1 MSPPPSQ
8 QATTPVIVI
17 GSGIT
22 GLTIAL
28 ELAEG
33 GRAVALMCKGP
44 LSEGNTRYAQGGMA
58 VALSAEDSPESHFA
72 DTLSAG
78 AGLCEED
85 AVRVLTSEAPA
96 RFKDLVAR
104 GVAWDT
110 EAGALALT
118 LEGAHSHRRVVHA
131 NGDATGSEIE
141 RALVAQVR
149 SHPAIRVFEHTFV
162 ADLVLA
168 DGRCVGVEVAR
179 DGERETRAATSVVL
193 AAGGCGRVYR
203 FTTNPPVATG
213 DGVAM
218 AYRAGAAIRDVEFI
232 QFHPTALHLPGKPT
246 FLISEA
252 VRGEGAV
259 LRNACGEAFM
269 ASVHPLADL
278 APRDVVAIAIARQM
292 AADGADHVWL
302 DLSHLDAAMVAHR
315 FPTISRVCAENGIRL
330 PEDRIPVAPAAH
342 YFCGGVA
349 TDPHGRTTVPGLYA
363 AGEVAWTGVHGA
375 NRLASNSLLE
385 CVVFGHRAAQAIL
398 AAADPGAQVAGR
410 PVERHGTQWAHGRM
424 VEPLAADAPAGEA
437 PDAVRERL
445 PRLMWEAVGLMRDEE
460 GLTRALAQLSAWQPI
475 AEAAYRAR
483 PGQDTGE
490 LRNLLQASWLI
501 TTAALW
507 RRESR
512 GCHFRLDYPEANDP
526 WLTHLTLALAPMTSS
541 RSTPS

>member
-1 MSPPPSQ
+1 
-8 QATTPVIVI
+8 
-17 GSGIT
+17 
-22 GLTIAL
+22 
-28 ELAEG
+28 
-33 GRAVALMCKGP
+33 
-44 LSEGNTRYAQGGMA
+44 
-58 VALSAEDSPESHFA
+58 
-72 DTLSAG
+72 
-78 AGLCEED
+78 
-85 AVRVLTSEAPA
+85 
-96 RFKDLVAR
+96 
-104 GVAWDT
+104 
-110 EAGALALT
+110 
-118 LEGAHSHRRVVHA
+118 VVHA

-149 SHPAIRVFEHTFV
+149 AHPAIRVFEHTFV
-162 ADLVLA
+162 ADLVVE

-179 DGERETRAATSVVL
+179 EGERETRAASSVVL

-232 QFHPTALHLPGKPT
+232 QFHPTALHLPNKPT

-259 LRNACGEAFM
+259 LRNARGEAFM
-269 ASVHPLADL
+269 AGVHPLADL

-292 AADGADHVWL
+292 AEDGADHVWL

-330 PEDRIPVAPAAH
+330 PMDRIPVAPAAH

-349 TDPHGRTTVPGLYA
+349 TDPFGRTTVPGLYA

-385 CVVFGHRAAQAIL
+385 CVVFGHRAARAIL
-398 AAADPGAQVAGR
+398 EAPDPGAQVAGR
-410 PVERHGTQWAHGRM
+410 PVERHGTQWAHGRA
-424 VEPLAADAPAGEA
+424 VAPAAEGDATAPEA
-437 PDAVRERL
+437 LADMRTRL
-445 PRLMWEAVGLMRDEE
+445 PRLMWESVGLMRDES
-460 GLTRALAQLSAWQPI
+460 GLLRALAQIEAWQPV
-475 AEAAYRAR
+475 AEAAYRDH

-512 GCHFRLDYPEANDP
+512 GCHFRLDHPEANDP
-526 WLTHLTLALAPMTSS
+526 WLTHLTLALAPTTSS

>member
-1 MSPPPSQ
+1 MSPSPSQ
-8 QATTPVIVI
+8 PAAPVIVI

-33 GRAVALMCKGP
+33 GRAVELVCKGP

-58 VALSAEDSPESHFA
+58 VALSAEDSPESHLA

-78 AGLCEED
+78 AGLCEVD

-131 NGDATGSEIE
+131 HGDATGSEIE

-149 SHPAIRVFEHTFV
+149 AHPAIRVFEHTFV
-162 ADLVLA
+162 ADLVVEN
-168 DGRCVGVEVAR
+168 GRCVGVALAR
-179 DGERETRAATSVVL
+179 DGERETRVAASVVL

-259 LRNACGEAFM
+259 LRNARGEAFM
-269 ASVHPLADL
+269 RGVHPLADL

-292 AADGADHVWL
+292 ATDGADHVWL
-302 DLSHLDAAMVAHR
+302 DLSHLEPAMVAHR
-315 FPTISRVCAENGIRL
+315 FPTISRVCAESGIRL

-385 CVVFGHRAAQAIL
+385 CVVFGHRAALAIL
-398 AAADPGAQVAGR
+398 DAPDPGAQVAGT
-410 PVERHGTQWAHGRM
+410 PVERHGTQWAHGNS
-424 VEPLAADAPAGEA
+424 VQAAAGDATPEA
-437 PDAVRERL
+437 LGAMRERL
-445 PRLMWEAVGLMRDEE
+445 PRLMWDSVGLMRDED
-460 GLTRALAQLSAWQPI
+460 GLTRARAQIEAWQPI

-483 PGQDTGE
+483 PGQETGE

-512 GCHFRLDYPEANDP
+512 GCHFRLDYPEANTP
-526 WLTHLTLALAPMTSS
+526 WLTHLTLALAPTTSS

>member
-1 MSPPPSQ
+1 MSPSPSQ
-8 QATTPVIVI
+8 PAAPVIVI

-33 GRAVALMCKGP
+33 DRAVELVCKGP

-58 VALSAEDSPESHFA
+58 VALSAEDSPESHLA

-85 AVRVLTSEAPA
+85 AVRVLTTEAPA

-149 SHPAIRVFEHTFV
+149 AHPAIRVHEHTFV
-162 ADLVLA
+162 ADLVVEG
-168 DGRCVGVEVAR
+168 GRCVGVEFAR
-179 DGERETRAATSVVL
+179 DGAVERREASAVVL

-232 QFHPTALHLPGKPT
+232 QFHPTALHLPNKPT

-259 LRNACGEAFM
+259 LRNARGEAFM
-269 ASVHPLADL
+269 QGVHPLADL

-292 AADGADHVWL
+292 AADGADHVTL
-302 DLSHLDAAMVAHR
+302 DLSHLDSAIVAHR

-330 PEDRIPVAPAAH
+330 PMDPIPVAPAAH

-385 CVVFGHRAAQAIL
+385 CVVFGHRAALAIL
-398 AAADPGAQVAGR
+398 AAPDPGAQVAGT
-410 PVERHGTQWAHGRM
+410 PVERHGTQWAHGNA
-424 VEPLAADAPAGEA
+424 VQAAAGDATPEA
-437 PDAVRERL
+437 LGAIRERL
-445 PRLMWEAVGLMRDEE
+445 PRLMWDSVGLMRDEE
-460 GLTRALAQLSAWQPI
+460 GLSRARVQIEAWQPI

-483 PGQDTGE
+483 PGQETGE

-512 GCHFRLDYPEANDP
+512 GCHFRLDYPEANTP
-526 WLTHLTLALAPMTSS
+526 WLTHLTLALAPTTSS